1 MPSARL
7 LPNVQRH
14 DLSELPYSPTIWDRI
29 GGPWSITLRAYLW
42 TAPLGI
48 LAQPVVEPSFWSDP
62 GTLSIWLLISTLGYV
77 AFGLVLW
84 LGWLAFIARQNK
96 ANNSVLLVIS
106 LAVVASMFRSTTIG
120 LLIDPFGLTGVGWI
134 ERIPFGVFLGFAWV
148 FTSALIMDSKYRY
161 QLHLETV
168 VADQDQLLQQN
179 REWLDQVRKMLPNFT
194 RVVIEDSHRSLQM
207 ALREIAILSND
218 PNKVWSKVTPE
229 IKRASIR
236 IALADDR
243 EVWTSEKS
251 LGELKG
257 SRAKA
262 FTAIT
267 TTPLMNIPLVM
278 TFTSIIT
285 LFGATRL
292 YSIPFAVAAISI
304 GVVMHTAIIQLFKFL
319 IGRNYNASSFRYLL
333 MASILLVSS
342 LLATVIVSPEDYD
355 LLVLRT
361 IAFTATVFEIV
372 WLIATGFIQYG
383 QLQRQHVIDN
393 AKVENERLKL
403 ALEFWQQNF
412 PEFDG
417 YKAGIES
424 PLLKVAAAMNRA
436 VATENLELGLQAIE
450 FTNLYFAEFAE
461 DFLGQDGMDI
471 ESELGR
477 IARTWKHKVE
487 VIWSVSGA
495 QVEISIAR
503 RVIAALEVCVSKAIR
518 HGEASVIS
526 VDVKRLGNN
535 VEFKVSDNGQDYV
548 EAGSGL
554 GIEILMDLTGGTWQR
569 DRSGGLNIA
578 TAQFSITG

>member
-14 DLSELPYSPTIWDRI
+14 DLSELPYSPTIWQRI

-42 TAPLGI
+42 TAPLAI
-48 LAQPVVEPSFWSDP
+48 FTQPLVEPSFWDDY
-62 GTLSIWLLISTLGYV
+62 GNWATWFLISVLGYLV
-77 AFGLVLW
+77 FGLVLW
-84 LGWLAFIARQNK
+84 LGWIAFIDRRKN
-96 ANNSVLLVIS
+96 ANSSALLVIS
-106 LAVVASMFRSTTIG
+106 IAVAASMFRSASIG
-120 LLIDPFGLTGVGWI
+120 LLIEPFGLTGVDWVA
-134 ERIPFGVFLGFAWV
+134 RLPFGAFLGFTWV

-168 VADQDQLLQQN
+168 VAEQEQLLQHN
-179 REWLDQVRKMLPNFT
+179 RDWLAQVRKMLPNFT

-207 ALREIAILSND
+207 AMREIAILSND

-236 IALADDR
+236 IALADDK

-251 LGELKG
+251 LSELQG

-262 FTAIT
+262 FAAIT
-267 TTPLMNIPLVM
+267 TTPLMNVPLVM
-278 TFTSIIT
+278 TFTAVIALLGS
-285 LFGATRL
+285 TRL
-292 YSIPFAVAAISI
+292 YSASFAFAAVAF
-304 GVVMHTAIIQLFKFL
+304 GVVMHTAIIELFKYL
-319 IGRNYNASSFRYLL
+319 ISRNYNASSFRYLL
-333 MASILLVSS
+333 MASILLVTS
-342 LLATVIVSPEDYD
+342 LLATIIVSPTDYD

-383 QLQRQHVIDN
+383 QLQRQRVIDH
-393 AKVENERLKL
+393 AKVENERLKI
-403 ALEFWQQNF
+403 ALQFWQQNF
-412 PEFDG
+412 SEVG
-417 YKAGIES
+417 GKAGSES
-424 PLLKVAAAMNRA
+424 PLLKVAAAMNQA
-436 VATENLELGLQAIE
+436 VATEDLELGLRAIE
-450 FTNLYFAEFAE
+450 FTNLYFAEFAA

-477 IARTWKHKVE
+477 IARTWKHEAE

-495 QVEISIAR
+495 HVEIPMAR

-526 VDVKRLGNN
+526 VDVKRLGDS

-548 EAGSGL
+548 ETGSGL

-569 DRSGGLNIA
+569 DRSGGLNIV
-578 TAQFSITG
+578 TAQFV